1 MIHKSVGQWAAV
13 IGFLAA
19 AGVSAAYL
27 IYQKSIINTIQAGG
41 NTISIIEDFE
51 PPKKQEVGDN
61 IFKKRVQI
69 ENMDE
74 TACFVRVFMEFS
86 DSGTKKRA
94 RISPDGRSWYPA
106 VEYGSSDFENFPQ
119 NWCYLSL
126 EEDPL
131 LGGFYYYTVPVN
143 PGERTVPLAE
153 QILVSYEQ
161 DSQIRDF
168 DILVTADSIQTC
180 IFEEQEDGS
189 FTAADVSQQDEGW
202 KMAWTEYLERR

>member
-41 NTISIIEDFE
+41 NTISITEDFE

-106 VEYGSSDFENFPQ
+106 VEYGSSGFENFPQ

-143 PGERTVPLAE
+143 PGERTVPLVE

>member
-41 NTISIIEDFE
+41 NTISITEDFE

-106 VEYGSSDFENFPQ
+106 VEYGSSGFENFPQ

-143 PGERTVPLAE
+143 PGERTVPLA
-153 QILVSYEQ
+153 
-161 DSQIRDF
+161 
-168 DILVTADSIQTC
+168 
-180 IFEEQEDGS
+180 
-189 FTAADVSQQDEGW
+189 
-202 KMAWTEYLERR
+202 

>member
-41 NTISIIEDFE
+41 NTISITEDFE

-74 TACFVRVFMEFS
+74 TACFVRVFIEFS

-106 VEYGSSDFENFPQ
+106 VEYGSSGFENFPQ

-143 PGERTVPLAE
+143 PGERTVPLVE

>member
-1 MIHKSVGQWAAV
+1 MIHESVGQWAAV

-41 NTISIIEDFE
+41 NTISITEDFE

-180 IFEEQEDGS
+180 IFEEQEDGN

>member
-1 MIHKSVGQWAAV
+1 MIHKSAGKWAAAM
-13 IGFLAA
+13 GLLAG

-27 IYQKSIINTIQAGG
+27 IYQESIVNIIQAGG
-41 NTISIIEDFE
+41 NTISITEEFE
-51 PPKKQEVGDN
+51 PPKKQEIGDN
-61 IFKKRVQI
+61 VFKKRVQI
-69 ENMDE
+69 ENTDE
-74 TACFVRVFMEFS
+74 TACFIRVFMEFS
-86 DSGTKKRA
+86 DSDIKQRA
-94 RISPDGRSWYPA
+94 QISPDGRSWYPA
-106 VEYGSSDFENFPQ
+106 VEYGSSGFENFPQ

-168 DILVTADSIQTC
+168 DILVTADSVQTC

>member
-41 NTISIIEDFE
+41 NTISITEDFE

-143 PGERTVPLAE
+143 PGETTVPLAE

>member
-41 NTISIIEDFE
+41 NTISITEDFE

-106 VEYGSSDFENFPQ
+106 VEYE
-119 NWCYLSL
+119 SL
-126 EEDPL
+126 TL
-131 LGGFYYYTVPVN
+131 RIFLKTGVIFLWK
-143 PGERTVPLAE
+143 R
-153 QILVSYEQ
+153 
-161 DSQIRDF
+161 IRCWEAF
-168 DILVTADSIQTC
+168 IIIQ
-180 IFEEQEDGS
+180 FQ
-189 FTAADVSQQDEGW
+189 
-202 KMAWTEYLERR
+202 

>member
-41 NTISIIEDFE
+41 NTISITEDFE

-94 RISPDGRSWYPA
+94 RISPDGS
-106 VEYGSSDFENFPQ
+106 
-119 NWCYLSL
+119 LSL
-126 EEDPL
+126 
-131 LGGFYYYTVPVN
+131 
-143 PGERTVPLAE
+143 
-153 QILVSYEQ
+153 IHIS
-161 DSQIRDF
+161 S
-168 DILVTADSIQTC
+168 
-180 IFEEQEDGS
+180 S
-189 FTAADVSQQDEGW
+189 FS
-202 KMAWTEYLERR
+202 